1 MKTHFATLLGVVCLA
16 ILTSCSGKE
25 QKDYLSYVDPFI
37 GTGEHGHVFLGASVP
52 FGTIQA
58 GPQNIHKG
66 WDWCSGYHYS
76 DSIIIG
82 FSHTHLSG
90 MGCADLG
97 DILLMP
103 YVGEIRTRRGEQND
117 ISNSCSSYYKHEKEQ
132 CSPDYYALTM
142 ENGVK
147 AELTASGHVAM
158 HLYVS

>member
-1 MKTHFATLLGVVCLA
+1 MWVN
-16 ILTSCSGKE
+16 S
-25 QKDYLSYVDPFI
+25 
-37 GTGEHGHVFLGASVP
+37 SV
-52 FGTIQA
+52 
-58 GPQNIHKG
+58 
-66 WDWCSGYHYS
+66 
-76 DSIIIG
+76 SIIIG
-82 FSHTHLSG
+82 FSHAHLG
-90 MGCADLG
+90 GTGCADLG

-158 HLYVS
+158 HRYTYPDKEAPRVLLNLQEGNGDRASDTYMRLADKYTVEGYRVSNGWSPQHQVHFTIKSNSHITSQVVF